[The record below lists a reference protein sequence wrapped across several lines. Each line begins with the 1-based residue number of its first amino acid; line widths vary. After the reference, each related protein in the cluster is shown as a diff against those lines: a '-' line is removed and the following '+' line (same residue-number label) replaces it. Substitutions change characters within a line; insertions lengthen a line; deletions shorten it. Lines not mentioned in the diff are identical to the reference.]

1 MPLGI
6 PRSQDKPLPSIQQ
19 SSSQFFYFLRLMQ
32 LFPDT
37 HPATLHTV
45 LTLCKN
51 DFFCAVDKMLYAKRC
66 KLLCYKKNLIQK
78 NHQSRNCKSFFHSS
92 GVEGMGKGC
101 SKGESQR
108 FSKGPVNGSDK
119 KRDGELRFAH
129 LVALAQKLTNK
140 YVWVTGLTFL
150 CVKQLRTFLLIA
162 FHQEFNLTVWVHCSN
177 INFYGVP
184 AIFSEPLL
192 GLQLQQE
199 VSDSLV
205 INSFAEKAEDLS
217 TIKKCANENSTQV
230 Q

>member
-1 MPLGI
+1 MEEQKNQRIFRMQPILCPWITSQPYHSSLWNKNRAPNQNDPSLANRFLNNPWINRQMPLGI

-129 LVALAQKLTNK
+129 LVALAQKQTNK
-140 YVWVTGLTFL
+140 YV
-150 CVKQLRTFLLIA
+150 
-162 FHQEFNLTVWVHCSN
+162 
-177 INFYGVP
+177 
-184 AIFSEPLL
+184 
-192 GLQLQQE
+192 
-199 VSDSLV
+199 
-205 INSFAEKAEDLS
+205 
-217 TIKKCANENSTQV
+217 
-230 Q
+230 